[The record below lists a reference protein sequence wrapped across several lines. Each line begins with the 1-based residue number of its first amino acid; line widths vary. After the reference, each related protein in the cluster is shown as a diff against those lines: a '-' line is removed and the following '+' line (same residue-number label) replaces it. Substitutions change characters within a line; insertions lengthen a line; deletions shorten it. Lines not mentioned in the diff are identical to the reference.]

1 MNNVIWIAV
10 VRIVVESS
18 VQSAAL
24 ALCVGGILAAARI
37 RSGAV
42 RHGAWVAVL
51 CGMMLMPLLSR
62 IAPKVDV
69 PIQLPALERAE
80 EPTPGQRFRPMTVVF
95 AGQPPKFVAP
105 KRSGKSD
112 WHPVPWNEH
121 VPWSAVALSVYLAG
135 MLFLLARLIPGW
147 RAANQIVRASAPVPI
162 LIQDAEVRESE
173 LVTTPLTVGLHS
185 PRIVLPTSWREWSD
199 TKLQAVLAHE
209 AAHVSNRDSLVNF
222 AAYLNRCVF
231 WFHPLAWWL
240 EKKLTATAEHAS
252 DEAGAR
258 AVGDGKEYARVLIEV
273 AAAICPGK
281 RRYAFVSAGMKGDG
295 GLEERIDRILLDDVV
310 RVVSPARK
318 LTVTVAC
325 AVAIVAIAACR
336 QVSTRAGKAQQP
348 IPEVTALLSTR
359 ARPGSPEFESRVEG
373 ARDKLAQSNDVEVLA
388 SNGQAIINR
397 FGVVPRFGGESSGV
411 AQEAI
416 GRALKLDP
424 NSQAAR
430 EAGVTVDRAFLMSAR
445 WNPEDPEARTRLARI
460 NAELSQSTDVGFLL
474 TTAVPM
480 VSMEWP
486 TTHGMAAGAEVFAVG
501 KAAVERA
508 LKLDPNSVWAHQL
521 MLKIR
526 DQELVVSLPE
536 QIWAGPLESRR
547 QAIQGLP
554 NGERFREMS
563 LLAASAGDEALR
575 AATMQHDPVIEKARW
590 DQAGRFAQ
598 EALTIAPT
606 AKEDADYGT
615 SLFRANMVA
624 GMAALVRG
632 DKTTAIQFARNAMD
646 APPTEALRYPIVN
659 ARPWSNWHYP
669 DMLIAR
675 LLKDGDRD
683 AAADIAERYSH
694 MVTGDRERWVD
705 TLATIRKGDMPPWVQ
720 MPGY

>member
-1 MNNVIWIAV
+1 V
-10 VRIVVESS
+10 
-18 VQSAAL
+18 
-24 ALCVGGILAAARI
+24 
-37 RSGAV
+37 
-42 RHGAWVAVL
+42 
-51 CGMMLMPLLSR
+51 
-62 IAPKVDV
+62 
-69 PIQLPALERAE
+69 
-80 EPTPGQRFRPMTVVF
+80 
-95 AGQPPKFVAP
+95 
-105 KRSGKSD
+105 
-112 WHPVPWNEH
+112 
-121 VPWSAVALSVYLAG
+121 
-135 MLFLLARLIPGW
+135 LFLLARLIPGW
-147 RAANQIVRASAPVPI
+147 QAANQIVRASAPVPL
-162 LIQDAEVRESE
+162 LIQDAEVCESE

-185 PRIVLPTSWREWSD
+185 PRIVLPASWREWSD

-209 AAHVSNRDSLVNF
+209 AAHVRNRDSLVNF

-240 EKKLTATAEHAS
+240 EKKLASTAEHAS

-258 AVGDGKEYARVLIEV
+258 AIGDVKEYARVLIEV
-273 AAAICPGK
+273 AAAICPGR
-281 RRYAFVSAGMKGDG
+281 RRYAFAGAGMKGDG
-295 GLEERIDRILLDDVV
+295 GLEERIDRILLDDVA

-318 LTVTVAC
+318 TLVAT
-325 AVAIVAIAACR
+325 ASAAAIIAIAACR
-336 QVSTRAGKAQQP
+336 QASATAGKAP
-348 IPEVTALLSTR
+348 ELIPEVKALIGTR
-359 ARPGSPEFESRVEG
+359 TRGGTREFQGRVEE
-373 ARDKLAQSNDVEVLA
+373 AKTKLTQSNDVDVLA
-388 SNGQAIINR
+388 SNGQAIVNR
-397 FGVVPRFGGESSGV
+397 FGPLPFPGHNAFEIGQ
-411 AQEAI
+411 AAI

-424 NSQAAR
+424 NSPAAR
-430 EAGVTVDRAFLMSAR
+430 LAQVTVEERRLVSVR
-445 WNPEDPEARTRLARI
+445 WNPDDPEARKRLAYI
-460 NAELSQSTDVGFLL
+460 NGELSQSTRVSFLL
-474 TTAVPM
+474 ATASQM

-536 QIWAGPLESRR
+536 QVWAGPLESRH

-563 LLAASAGDEALR
+563 LLAASAGDEAIR

-598 EALTIAPT
+598 EALTLAPT

-646 APPTEALRYPIVN
+646 APATEALRYPIVN
-659 ARPWSNWHYP
+659 ARPWTNWHYP

-675 LLKDGDRD
+675 LLKEGDRD
-683 AAADIAERYSH
+683 AAADITERYSH
-694 MVTGDRERWVD
+694 LVVGDKQRWVD
-705 TLATIRKGDMPPWVQ
+705 TLATIRKGDMPAWVQ

>member
-1 MNNVIWIAV
+1 MNNIWIAV

-18 VQSAAL
+18 LQSAAL
-24 ALCVGGILAAARI
+24 AHCGGGILAAARI

-69 PIQLPALERAE
+69 PIQLPSLESAD
-80 EPTPGQRFRPMTVVF
+80 EPAPSQRVRPMPVVF
-95 AGQPPKFVAP
+95 VGQPPKFVAP
-105 KRSGKSD
+105 KGSFKPGSSA
-112 WHPVPWNEH
+112 VPWRER
-121 VPWSAVALSVYLAG
+121 VPWVLVSLALYGAG
-135 MLFLLARLIPGW
+135 VLFLLARLIPGW
-147 RAANQIVRASAPVPI
+147 QVVRHITRGSVPAPFLISGAIVC
-162 LIQDAEVRESE
+162 ESE
-173 LVTTPLTVGLHS
+173 LVSTPLTVGLLS
-185 PRIVLPTSWREWSD
+185 PRIVLPASWTGWTD

-209 AAHVSNRDSLVNF
+209 ATHVRNRDSLVNL

-240 EKKLTATAEHAS
+240 EKKLASTAEHAS

-258 AVGDGKEYARVLIEV
+258 AIGDVKEYARVLIEV
-273 AAAICPGK
+273 AAAICPGQ
-281 RRYAFVSAGMKGDG
+281 RRYAFVGAGMKGDG

-318 LTVTVAC
+318 MTVAAAC
-325 AVAIVAIAACR
+325 ATAIIAIAACR
-336 QVSTRAGKAQQP
+336 QTSATAGKAP
-348 IPEVTALLSTR
+348 ELIPEVKALIATR
-359 ARPGSPEFESRVEG
+359 ARLGSPELQHAAGE
-373 ARDKLAQSNDVEVLA
+373 ARTKLAQSNDVALLA
-388 SNGQAIINR
+388 ANGQAIVNR
-397 FGVVPRFGGESSGV
+397 FGPLPVLGDNAFEIGH
-411 AQEAI
+411 AAI

-430 EAGVTVDRAFLMSAR
+430 EAQVAVERQVLMSVR
-445 WNPEDPEARTRLARI
+445 WNPQDPEARKRLAYI
-460 NAELSQSTDVGFLL
+460 NGELSQSTHVSFLL
-474 TTAVPM
+474 AIATPM
-480 VSMEWP
+480 VSMNWP

-508 LKLDPNSVWAHQL
+508 LKLDPHSVWAHQL
-521 MLKIR
+521 MLKIL

-554 NGERFREMS
+554 IGERFREMS
-563 LLAASAGDEALR
+563 LLAASAGDDAIR
-575 AATMQHDPVIEKARW
+575 AATLQHDPVIEKSRW

-598 EALTIAPT
+598 EALTTAPT

-624 GMAALVRG
+624 GMSALVRG

-646 APPTEALRYPIVN
+646 APATEALRYPIVN
-659 ARPWSNWHYP
+659 ARPWTNWHYP

-675 LLKDGDRD
+675 LLKEGDRD

-694 MVTGDRERWVD
+694 MVTGGKERWVD
-705 TLATIRKGDMPPWVQ
+705 TLATIRRGDMPAWVQ

>member
-1 MNNVIWIAV
+1 MNDAIWIAV
-10 VRIVVESS
+10 VRIVVEAS

-37 RSGAV
+37 RSGSV

-62 IAPKVDV
+62 IEPKVDV
-69 PIQLPALERAE
+69 PIQLPALEHAD
-80 EPTPGQRFRPMTVVF
+80 EPGPAQGIRPLAVVF
-95 AGQPPKFVAP
+95 VGQSPKFVAP
-105 KRSGKSD
+105 KRSSKPSS
-112 WHPVPWNEH
+112 HAVPWHER
-121 VPWSAVALSVYLAG
+121 VPWVPVSLALYGAG
-135 MLFLLARLIPGW
+135 VLFLLARLIPGW
-147 RAANQIVRASAPVPI
+147 QAANQIVRASAPVPL
-162 LIQDAEVRESE
+162 LIQDAEVCESE

-185 PRIVLPTSWREWSD
+185 PRIVLPAAWREWSD

-209 AAHVSNRDSLVNF
+209 AAHVRNRDSLVNF

-240 EKKLTATAEHAS
+240 EKKLASTAEHAS

-258 AVGDGKEYARVLIEV
+258 AVGDGKAYARVLIEV
-273 AAAICPGK
+273 ASSISPGR

-295 GLEERIDRILLDDVV
+295 GLEERIDRVLRDEAVH
-310 RVVSPARK
+310 VVSPARK
-318 LTVTVAC
+318 AMVALAC
-325 AVAIVAIAACR
+325 GAAIVAIAACH
-336 QVSTRAGKAQQP
+336 QTSATASGKASQP
-348 IPEVTALLSTR
+348 IPEVKALLATR
-359 ARPGSPEFESRVEG
+359 RAGTPEFQNAVEE
-373 ARDKLAQSNDVEVLA
+373 ARNKLAQSNDVEFLA
-388 SNGQAIINR
+388 ANGQAIVTR
-397 FGVVPRFGGESSGV
+397 FSPLQVRGGDAFEVG
-411 AQEAI
+411 ETAI

-424 NSQAAR
+424 KSQSAR
-430 EAGVTVDRAFLMSAR
+430 EAQVAVEEGRLMSVR
-445 WNPEDPEARTRLARI
+445 WNPLDPEARKRLARI
-460 NAELSQSTDVGFLL
+460 NVELTQSSHVGFLL
-474 TTAVPM
+474 ATATQM
-480 VSMEWP
+480 VSMNWP
-486 TTHGMAAGAEVFAVG
+486 TMAAGTEVFAVG
-501 KAAVERA
+501 KAAVERS
-508 LKLDPNSVWAHQL
+508 LKLDPGSVWAHQL
-521 MLKIR
+521 RLKIL

-536 QIWAGPLESRR
+536 QIWAGPLESRHR
-547 QAIQGLP
+547 AIQGLP

-563 LLAASAGDEALR
+563 ILAQSAGNDALR
-575 AATMQHDPVIEKARW
+575 AATQQHDPVTEKALW

-646 APPTEALRYPIVN
+646 APATEALRYPIVN

-669 DMLIAR
+669 EMLIAR
-675 LLKDGDRD
+675 LLKEGDRD

-705 TLATIRKGDMPPWVQ
+705 TLAIIRKGDMPAWIQ